1 MNLQLYRPRKRQCD
15 RPLKRPLE
23 CLLKFPIK
31 RPLNLQL
38 WRPLKDPLKHL
49 LMRQLEYLNFKKA
62 IEQDKCARK
71 HVRLKHI

>member
-23 CLLKFPIK
+23 CLLKCPIK
-31 RPLNLQL
+31 RQLNLQL
-38 WRPLKDPLKHL
+38 KGPLKHL
-49 LMRQLEYLNFKKA
+49 LIRQLEYLNFKKA